1 MKLFIKKTGI
11 FFCLL
16 AVICMIGI
24 LLPVTRRTSANLLF
38 GQVKKDSLL
47 RNVSSSRIIFVGG
60 SNLSF
65 GLNSQLIYDSLHIYP
80 INTAV
85 HANLGL
91 VYMMD
96 HTLPFIKKN
105 DVVVISPEYQQFY
118 GDIAF
123 GGEELI
129 RTLVEISPQE
139 IVNLKRQQVINML
152 AQLPRYSFSKFKPSE
167 YLISPDL
174 TGIYSVNSFNK
185 FGDACTH
192 WSKPSEKA
200 APDAP
205 ISLPFNALVVEKM
218 KSFEQSIKEKEATL
232 YIIFPGYEAASFDNS
247 KQQIEKLFTEIKNS
261 HFNILGTPEQFKMPD
276 SLIFNTNYHLTKQG
290 ADLRTNLLIS
300 DLKAVNAIK

>member
-1 MKLFIKKTGI
+1 
-11 FFCLL
+11 
-16 AVICMIGI
+16 MIGI

-47 RNVSSSRIIFVGG
+47 RNVSSPRIIFVGG

-118 GDIAF
+118 GDIAY

-139 IVNLKRQQVINML
+139 ILHLKRQQVINML
-152 AQLPRYSFSKFKPSE
+152 AQLPGYSFSKFKPSE
-167 YLISPDL
+167 YLIPPDL

-185 FGDACTH
+185 
-192 WSKPSEKA
+192 
-200 APDAP
+200 
-205 ISLPFNALVVEKM
+205 
-218 KSFEQSIKEKEATL
+218 
-232 YIIFPGYEAASFDNS
+232 
-247 KQQIEKLFTEIKNS
+247 
-261 HFNILGTPEQFKMPD
+261 
-276 SLIFNTNYHLTKQG
+276 
-290 ADLRTNLLIS
+290 
-300 DLKAVNAIK
+300 